1 MTEDLLELS
10 MSFLERFGKISYDL
24 SKVKGRSDIDSTLVL
39 SVEEENSLV
48 GVWVFDQWEEI
59 EKETIDRVLSF
70 IPDTNLSA
78 VIIIANRI
86 KQSAREYGEC
96 KANIFLMERSD
107 LVFAIDKSEQ
117 KEQQKTLKKS
127 TRYC

>member
-39 SVEEENSLV
+39 EENGLV
-48 GVWVFDQWEEI
+48 GVWIFDQWEEV
-59 EKETIDRVLSF
+59 EKETIDRVLTF
-70 IPDTNLSA
+70 IPDTNISA

-86 KQSAREYGEC
+86 EQSARAYGEC

-107 LVFAIDKSEQ
+107 LVFAIDKSE
-117 KEQQKTLKKS
+117 KREQQKTIKESK
-127 TRYC
+127 RHC